1 MGTNNELSLEVTRE
15 FKVPAEQVY
24 NAWTEFE
31 ALKQWWKPLNSELTD
46 LQNDLKSEGV
56 VQYTFTRTDNN
67 ETYTVGGEYSEVV
80 PGKKLVYSWKWELP
94 EETSTENDYQ
104 LDVEFND
111 QGSGSVLR
119 VKQQGF
125 ESEEAS
131 KPHYEGWESALDAL
145 ESYLNGGSAAS
156 DSGSQDAEVAG
167 WNEAPEQQKV
177 AE

>member
-15 FKVPAEQVY
+15 FQVPAEQVY
-24 NAWTEFE
+24 KAWTEFE

-46 LQNDLKSEGV
+46 LQNELKPQGIV
-56 VQYTFTRTDNN
+56 KYTFTRSDTG
-67 ETYTVGGEYSEVV
+67 ESYTVGGEYSEVI
-80 PGKKLVYSWKWELP
+80 PGNKLVYSWKWELP
-94 EETSTENDYQ
+94 DETSTENDYK
-104 LDVEFND
+104 LDIEFND

-119 VKQQGF
+119 VKQYGF

-145 ESYLNGGSAAS
+145 EAHLSGRISG
-156 DSGSQDAEVAG
+156 SGSQDAEVAG

-177 AE
+177 GE

>member
-1 MGTNNELSLEVTRE
+1 MSLEVTRE
-15 FKVPAEQVY
+15 FQVPAEQVY

-46 LQNDLKSEGV
+46 LQNELKPQGIV
-56 VQYTFTRTDNN
+56 KYTFTRSDNS

-94 EETSTENDYQ
+94 EETTTENDYK
-104 LDVEFND
+104 LDIEFND
-111 QGSGSVLR
+111 QGSGSVLK
-119 VKQQGF
+119 VKQEGF

-145 ESYLNGGSAAS
+145 GSYLGGGNSESGSNA
-156 DSGSQDAEVAG
+156 GSQDAEVAG